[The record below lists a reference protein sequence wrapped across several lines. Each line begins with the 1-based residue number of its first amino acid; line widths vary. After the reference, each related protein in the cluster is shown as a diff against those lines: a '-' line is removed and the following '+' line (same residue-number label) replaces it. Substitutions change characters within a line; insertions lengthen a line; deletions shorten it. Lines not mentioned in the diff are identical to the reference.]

1 MENVVSATDVAG
13 APAKGEA
20 TLRPINGVMCL
31 VLDSETVVK
40 SGPHRADTTATREMF
55 AMGPSDGS
63 KGVYNEKGHGLRLL
77 QAKLGGKESDAAEL
91 IVITVDAQ
99 TKIGSIARA

>member
-1 MENVVSATDVAG
+1 MSATDVDG

-20 TLRPINGVMCL
+20 TLRRVNGVMCL

-40 SGPHRADTTATREMF
+40 SGAHRADTFAMREML

-63 KGVYNEKGHGLRLL
+63 KGIYNEKGIGLRLM
-77 QAKLGGKESDAAEL
+77 QGRLGGKESDAAEL
-91 IVITVDAQ
+91 IVITVDAN
-99 TKIGSIARA
+99 TKIGSIARGGRR